1 MRPVLGRV
9 LLAVLGASTVLASQG
24 DRSPAFQRCV
34 ATCGRACPAE
44 PPRTWQPVLW
54 SAWSC
59 AADCAY
65 TCTTSLTNL
74 ALISPPPATPLS
86 PDELEP
92 AEQNAMRLVGP
103 GGDLEGLELGR
114 MVQFSGKW
122 PFRRYLGTQEILSV
136 IFSLANLWAHAKGW
150 RELGRL
156 DGVASADAA
165 TLRVLYRTNALV
177 GINTWVWSAVFHT
190 RDTPWTE
197 KADYFSAA
205 ASTLYGL
212 WLAVARS
219 GGLYKCGAGKRRWRR
234 ITQAVF
240 GTVFLS
246 HCAYL
251 SRGRFD
257 YGYNM
262 AFNVTVGV
270 AQILLWTTWGLT
282 NFFAQ
287 RGAPTPSP
295 TATSHP
301 STALQPT
308 PRPRHYLRPLQ
319 PGWMLLAFTAL
330 ELLDFAP
337 VPSGLRL
344 LDAHALWHA
353 STIGVVRLWYGF
365 LTADVRWVDGARED
379 QKLPGVRGDK
389 RRV

>member
-1 MRPVLGRV
+1 MRLNVQSKRVAKLALSSGRSRQASRAFAASAPLAHNSTSLTTQCSTPAKVERRMRPVLGRV

-156 DGVASADAA
+156 DGVASADPARRA
-165 TLRVLYRTNALV
+165 GGFAVLRALIAV
-177 GINTWVWSAVFHT
+177 RRVESSSA
-190 RDTPWTE
+190 
-197 KADYFSAA
+197 
-205 ASTLYGL
+205 
-212 WLAVARS
+212 
-219 GGLYKCGAGKRRWRR
+219 
-234 ITQAVF
+234 
-240 GTVFLS
+240 
-246 HCAYL
+246 
-251 SRGRFD
+251 
-257 YGYNM
+257 
-262 AFNVTVGV
+262 
-270 AQILLWTTWGLT
+270 
-282 NFFAQ
+282 
-287 RGAPTPSP
+287 
-295 TATSHP
+295 
-301 STALQPT
+301 
-308 PRPRHYLRPLQ
+308 
-319 PGWMLLAFTAL
+319 
-330 ELLDFAP
+330 
-337 VPSGLRL
+337 RL
-344 LDAHALWHA
+344 LLCDIMCESSA
-353 STIGVVRLWYGF
+353 S
-365 LTADVRWVDGARED
+365 DS
-379 QKLPGVRGDK
+379 
-389 RRV
+389 